1 MEKWENYKFYRS
13 VKEIRR
19 SGNYKMKIRE
29 VRWVQNRIQKKLK
42 DSKKQQKT
50 QRNRTGSNVGN
61 ESNSHKAKR
70 QEDVE
75 WLKEKGRRCKRRM
88 DKYKQRIQREIK
100 ESKITENKNKTE
112 EKLSGEQKLTRK
124 IYQSHG

>member
-13 VKEIRR
+13 VKEVRR

-29 VRWVQNRIQKKLK
+29 VQGVQNRIQKQII

-61 ESNSHKAKR
+61 ESDSHKAKR
-70 QEDVE
+70 EEEVE
-75 WLKEKGRRCKRRM
+75 
-88 DKYKQRIQREIK
+88 
-100 ESKITENKNKTE
+100 
-112 EKLSGEQKLTRK
+112 
-124 IYQSHG
+124 